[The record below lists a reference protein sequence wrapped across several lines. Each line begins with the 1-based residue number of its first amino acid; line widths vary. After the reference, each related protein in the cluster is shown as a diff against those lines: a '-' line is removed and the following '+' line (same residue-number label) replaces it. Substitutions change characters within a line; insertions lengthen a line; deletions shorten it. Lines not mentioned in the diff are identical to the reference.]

1 MFLNLAPAPQR
12 NVDFHSPTFLSADP
26 TVRGFAASNAR
37 GDRMITMGR
46 TADSTTVFNQS
57 VS

>member
-1 MFLNLAPAPQR
+1 MFSNLAPATQR
-12 NVDFHSPTFLSADP
+12 NVAFHSPIFLSAAP
-26 TVRGFAASNAR
+26 AVRGFAASNAR
-37 GDRMITMGR
+37 GDRMITMGH